1 MYNDTDEFVNA
12 LDSFVRAELR
22 LSMQPADYNN
32 EAVQIVDAHNHLF
45 RNVGVRATDEEED
58 VYAIR
63 ELCHVDEDTLDL
75 MPNRMK
81 LQAIARNYFF

>member
-32 EAVQIVDAHNHLF
+32 EAVQIVDARNHLF

-75 MPNRMK
+75 VPNRMK
-81 LQAIARNYFF
+81 LQAIARSYFF

>member
-32 EAVQIVDAHNHLF
+32 EAVQIVDARNHLF

>member
-1 MYNDTDEFVNA
+1 MYNDTEEFVNA

-32 EAVQIVDAHNHLF
+32 EAVQIVDARNHLF
-45 RNVGVRATDEEED
+45 RNVGIRATDEEED
-58 VYAIR
+58 IYALR

-75 MPNRMK
+75 VPNRMK
-81 LQAIARNYFF
+81 LQSIARSYFS

>member
-1 MYNDTDEFVNA
+1 MYNDTEEFVNA

-32 EAVQIVDAHNHLF
+32 EAVQIVDARNHLF
-45 RNVGVRATDEEED
+45 RNVGIRATDEEEGI
-58 VYAIR
+58 YALR

-75 MPNRMK
+75 VPNRMK
-81 LQAIARNYFF
+81 LQSIARGYFS

>member
-32 EAVQIVDAHNHLF
+32 EAVQIVDARNHLF
-45 RNVGVRATDEEED
+45 RNVGVCATDEEED